1 MADRPLAGELQ
12 VVLDLLLDHAG
23 PAPLKPVGRKLKL
36 LGRGDLAR
44 VYEYP
49 SDPDLV
55 VRIGQGDDGWIA
67 YALGISEDGVIGAHP
82 TAARSPHAPRVVDLA
97 FVPHAEFDPM
107 CSWDAHRW
115 VAVTEKLSPM
125 PRAQDATWRAVR
137 QLVHPER
144 LITSSAEMK
153 HLTQT
158 YPDLPA
164 FIADW
169 SGLLRDVDKG
179 SNFMMRGD
187 TLVVNDPIGCM
198 RAPQMESAIEMY
210 SLEAR
215 LGASVRAEPAMA
227 PGM

>member
-1 MADRPLAGELQ
+1 MTDRPLADELQ

-44 VYEYP
+44 VYEHP
-49 SDPDLV
+49 ADPDLV
-55 VRIGQGDDGWIA
+55 VRISEGDDGWIA
-67 YALGISEDGVIGAHP
+67 YALGISADGEIGAHP
-82 TAARSPHAPRVVDLA
+82 TAEWSQHAPRVVDLA
-97 FVPHAEFDPM
+97 FVPHADFDPM

-115 VAVTEKLSPM
+115 VSVTERLSPM
-125 PRAQDATWRAVR
+125 PRAQDAAWRAVR
-137 QLVHPER
+137 QLAHPAR
-144 LITSSAEMK
+144 PITSSDELK
-153 HLTQT
+153 HLART

-164 FIADW
+164 FVEDW
-169 SGLLRDVDKG
+169 SGMLKDVDKG

-198 RAPQMESAIEMY
+198 RAPQMESAIERF

-215 LGASVRAEPAMA
+215 RGARAEPVMV